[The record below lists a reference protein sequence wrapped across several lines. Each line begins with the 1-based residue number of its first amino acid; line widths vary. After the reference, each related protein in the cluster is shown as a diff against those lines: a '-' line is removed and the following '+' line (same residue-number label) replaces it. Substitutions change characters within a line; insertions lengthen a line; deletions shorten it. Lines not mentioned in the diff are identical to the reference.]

1 MTMLRCSLGVS
12 LRRASA
18 LPAPS
23 STTMTSILSGPLYVS
38 ETYVLILLSQR
49 SSVTRKTC
57 GGEVVVV
64 RVVATV
70 AAARAVARAVA
81 ARVVAETAEA
91 RAVAERAEEARAVEA
106 WWRRHLLEAGGALE
120 QLELERE
127 EVPVGDGEQDG
138 GHLLG
143 ERVQVLA
150 VAAAR
155 HDHRLHRHR
164 CGRAGG
170 SLVRESACVRDAG
183 RESGG
188 VIFKRTQMDTRLL
201 GPTCLRRCLSLRHR

>member
-1 MTMLRCSLGVS
+1 MHAGGWDGEAGM
-12 LRRASA
+12 RR
-18 LPAPS
+18 
-23 STTMTSILSGPLYVS
+23 
-38 ETYVLILLSQR
+38 
-49 SSVTRKTC
+49 
-57 GGEVVVV
+57 
-64 RVVATV
+64 
-70 AAARAVARAVA
+70 
-81 ARVVAETAEA
+81 
-91 RAVAERAEEARAVEA
+91 
-106 WWRRHLLEAGGALE
+106 LLEAGGALE

-170 SLVRESACVRDAG
+170 SLVRGARASETRAERAAG
-183 RESGG
+183 
-188 VIFKRTQMDTRLL
+188 
-201 GPTCLRRCLSLRHR
+201 